1 MSLELIKRFP
11 AAQKPV
17 VGTFSPDGKYAYI
30 GDSGDRVV
38 QVIDTSTYQ
47 EIKQITVGNTPSKI
61 AVHPDGK
68 RIYAIA
74 SKEASVAVIDT
85 GTWAVTS
92 RIDVVVNPGGL
103 FLWDNN

>member
-1 MSLELIKRFP
+1 MKI
-11 AAQKPV
+11 V
-17 VGTFSPDGKYAYI
+17 VRTYAGFEEI
-30 GDSGDRVV
+30 LA
-38 QVIDTSTYQ
+38 Q

-103 FLWDNN
+103 FLWKNN